1 MDHLFKI
8 MQMTNTEKMFLFN
21 DKVFF
26 SDKSMISEFKKII
39 MIKYF
44 KRATAIFSAFHLIK
58 YFLCSY
64 LPQQRPRSL
73 LKQ

>member
-21 DKVFF
+21 NKVFF

-44 KRATAIFSAFHLIK
+44 KRASVI
-58 YFLCSY
+58 CSFVI
-64 LPQQRPRSL
+64 REGSL
-73 LKQ
+73 F